1 MKRRKRMRERGVF
14 GLEVFYYAVN
24 FAETAPDAYFFD

>member
-1 MKRRKRMRERGVF
+1 MTGRKRMREQWVF
-14 GLEVFYYAVN
+14 GFGVFYYAVD